1 MKKLLFIFV
10 LMLAYQ
16 TAVAQDISKLF
27 KKAQS
32 RLSYAFGAQGGS
44 VTGVHFELYRGAVC
58 ATRNKAKAFFKQYA
72 FNFRV
77 GTEGLFQSF
86 LPLHPTEYAGG
97 KYRAGGL
104 QASAS
109 GAYHFMR
116 TGGGELSLYVGGGL
130 QTGFRQYI
138 KKSPEI
144 NTSAWN
150 AGGVGRLGAEILL
163 GRIFFSPRKET
174 YLTMFVEGN
183 MYSEFFGHAP
193 YSFIGGEVGVR
204 INTWQWR

>member
-1 MKKLLFIFV
+1 MKKLFFISM
-10 LMLAYQ
+10 LLLAYQ
-16 TAVAQDISKLF
+16 TAVGQDINKVF

-44 VTGVHFELYRGAVC
+44 ITGAHFELYRGAVS
-58 ATRNKAKAFFKQYA
+58 ATRSKSKAFFKQYA

-77 GTEGLFQSF
+77 GVEGL
-86 LPLHPTEYAGG
+86 LPLQPTTYAGG

-104 QASAS
+104 QTSLS
-109 GAYHFMR
+109 GVYHFMR
-116 TGGGELSLYVGGGL
+116 TGGGELSLYVGAGL
-130 QTGFRQYI
+130 QTGFRQYTQ
-138 KKSPEI
+138 KSPEI

-150 AGGVGRLGAEILL
+150 AGGVGRLGAEIVL

-183 MYSEFFGHAP
+183 IYSEFFGHSP
-193 YSFIGGEVGVR
+193 YSFIGGEVGLR
-204 INTWQWR
+204 INAWQWR